1 MTQINIDDIKHIAI
15 GASLLGAGGGG
26 NPYVGTLMAIS
37 AVREKGPVQLID
49 PTDVPE
55 DALVISASMVGAP
68 AVSLEKFPNGN
79 EYDKAFPLLEET
91 YGQKAYATYPIEAGG
106 INSMI
111 PIMVAARRGLPLVDV
126 DGMGR
131 AFPELQMTTFAI
143 AGHPVTPIVI
153 TDERGNNALVNT
165 VDANWAEKI
174 IRTITVKMGATS
186 SVAGDA
192 VHGKDLV
199 ADGVTGIISLSKQI
213 GELIDSANDF
223 DTVDAAL
230 KQLLKIT
237 NGYKLFT
244 GKITDINHTTKDG
257 FNFGEVTI
265 EGFGKFEQNFGSVSF
280 QNENIIF
287 KVNDQVLA
295 TAPDLITLV
304 DVDTL
309 IPVTNEEL
317 RYGKRVNVLGLPANP
332 KWRTEIGI
340 TTVGPRYFG
349 YDIDYVPLEQLVEKY
364 QRWENKK

>member
-26 NPYVGTLMAIS
+26 NPDVGTLMAIS

-49 PTDVPE
+49 PNDVPG

-79 EYDKAFPLLEET
+79 EYDKAFPLLEEA
-91 YGQKAYATYPIEAGG
+91 YGQKVYATYPIEAGG

-111 PIMVAARRGLPLVDV
+111 PIMVAARQGLPLVDV

-165 VDANWAEKI
+165 VDAKWAEKI

-199 ADGVTGIISLSKQI
+199 AHGVTGIISLSKQI
-213 GELIDSANDF
+213 GELIASASDF
-223 DTVDAAL
+223 ETVDAAL
-230 KQLLKIT
+230 TQLLRIT

-265 EGFGKFEQNFGSVSF
+265 EGFDEFEQSLGSVSF

-287 KVNDQVLA
+287 KVNDQILA

-304 DVDTL
+304 DMDTL

-317 RYGKRVNVLGLPANP
+317 RYGKRVNVLGLPANS
-332 KWRTEIGI
+332 KWRTKVGI
-340 TTVGPRYFG
+340 ATVGPRYFG
-349 YDIDYVPLEQLVEKY
+349 YDIDYVPLEKLVEKHSKMG
-364 QRWENKK
+364 E